1 MDYLERTRDGYDAT
15 AVEYARRFHRHLD
28 DKPVELAM
36 LSAFAGLVKT
46 TGGLAVADVG
56 CGTGATTAILHQLGT
71 SPTGIDLS
79 PNMIAEARRLNPQ
92 LPFHVGTMTRL
103 DLAEGSVGGV
113 CAWYSTIHVP
123 DDDLAQVFAEFGR
136 VLIPGGIALLAFQV
150 GDHPL
155 HLTEAF
161 GVSVDVEYH
170 RRRPEA
176 VEAMLSAAGLLPYAR
191 TVRDADDDGLESTPQ
206 AFLLARKGPVARY
219 TS

>member
-79 PNMIAEARRLNPQ
+79 PNMIAEAQRLNRDIE
-92 LPFHVGTMTRL
+92 F
-103 DLAEGSVGGV
+103 SVGSMTTLPSPTRPSAVSAPGTPSFTYPTTTYRR
-113 CAWYSTIHVP
+113 YST
-123 DDDLAQVFAEFGR
+123 
-136 VLIPGGIALLAFQV
+136 
-150 GDHPL
+150 
-155 HLTEAF
+155 
-161 GVSVDVEYH
+161 S
-170 RRRPEA
+170 
-176 VEAMLSAAGLLPYAR
+176 
-191 TVRDADDDGLESTPQ
+191 ST
-206 AFLLARKGPVARY
+206 AC
-219 TS
+219 